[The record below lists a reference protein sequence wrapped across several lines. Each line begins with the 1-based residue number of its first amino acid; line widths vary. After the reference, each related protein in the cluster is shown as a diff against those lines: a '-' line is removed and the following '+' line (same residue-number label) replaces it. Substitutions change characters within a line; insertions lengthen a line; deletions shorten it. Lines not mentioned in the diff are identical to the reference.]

1 MSGDFTVLPGRIIGG
16 GELISFEK
24 ILEKA
29 KTLGKVV
36 KTGGSSYRLI
46 PDNISGGD
54 VLDFDDMYPTVY
66 FNVDYSVD
74 FYITG
79 LKYERVIEFIEKLSD
94 VLGVPIEYAEL
105 GNEAPD
111 PEEELKQLEKFLDEF
126 GGRYGSAKRREQDN
140 VSARSR

>member
-16 GELISFEK
+16 GELISFDEIIEK
-24 ILEKA
+24 VKS
-29 KTLGKVV
+29 LGKLT

-46 PDNISGGD
+46 PYNISGED
-54 VLDFDDMYPTVY
+54 TLDFDDMYPTVY
-66 FNVDYSVD
+66 FNIDYSVD

-79 LKYERVIEFIEKLSD
+79 LKYERVVEFIEKLSD
-94 VLGVPIEYAEL
+94 VLGVPIEYTDI
-105 GNEAPD
+105 GNETPD

-140 VSARSR
+140 VSPRGS

>member
-16 GELISFEK
+16 GKLISFEE

-46 PDNISGGD
+46 PNNISGSD

-105 GNEAPD
+105 GNETPD

-140 VSARSR
+140 VYQRSR